1 MIVGLSDLP
10 DSPKFKE
17 GKSEPKDC
25 NPEGGGVHI
34 KQTII
39 QLLCVCRIL
48 FHVLMA
54 ICWVNSHQNQ
64 QHFSY
69 HKQTN
74 PINTVKVFN
83 PFYKCFTIALS
94 FEHCLPSKLNT

>member
-1 MIVGLSDLP
+1 MPECICRIYCYIVTVLLCVIVGLSDLP

-39 QLLCVCRIL
+39 QLICVCRIL

-54 ICWVNSHQNQ
+54 SCGVNSHPNQ
-64 QHFSY
+64 QHFS
-69 HKQTN
+69 
-74 PINTVKVFN
+74 
-83 PFYKCFTIALS
+83 
-94 FEHCLPSKLNT
+94 